1 MRDSSK
7 DKTRLL
13 HILEAIDNIN
23 EFKQGILYDDFVQNK
38 VLKYAI
44 FYNVTIIGEAAYKLS
59 KEFVETHTEVPWRAI
74 INMRHVMVH
83 GYYQIDADILW
94 ETINN
99 DMADLQTI
107 VKQYLATM

>member
-23 EFKQGILYDDFVQNK
+23 EFKQGILYDD
-38 VLKYAI
+38 
-44 FYNVTIIGEAAYKLS
+44 
-59 KEFVETHTEVPWRAI
+59 
-74 INMRHVMVH
+74 
-83 GYYQIDADILW
+83 
-94 ETINN
+94 
-99 DMADLQTI
+99 I